1 MKFIQNSF
9 ILSFKCKRCV
19 NNIQVTLPPE
29 NSDCTC
35 DFSQW
40 YHSSVNKG
48 IPDDILLNAWDI
60 TKNVS
65 FIFHQRSAQQEVVPD
80 PKPPKKNKK
89 DKRLPDDDGDYT
101 EPESNDDAND
111 EDYE

>member
-1 MKFIQNSF
+1 MS
-9 ILSFKCKRCV
+9 LHSFKCKRCV
-19 NNIQVTLPPE
+19 NNIQVKLPPE

-40 YHSSVNKG
+40 YHSSLNKG
-48 IPDDILLNAWDI
+48 IPDDILANAWDI

-65 FIFHQRSAQQEVVPD
+65 FVFHQRSAKQEIIPE
-80 PKPPKKNKK
+80 PKASKKAKNDKK
-89 DKRLPDDDGDYT
+89 LSDDDGDYS
-101 EPESNDDAND
+101 EAESENAND